1 MFGNIITNPK
11 VAEDLMEM
19 NKYMRFMSDDPNV
32 YALKPQMMPRANRT
46 IARFINGLME
56 AEGDDFRV
64 DPDNIDFE
72 EIRDKINSLDPNI
85 PLQSSYD
92 FGTMPKF
99 TRDRIY
105 PEYETAKNMDAS
117 TARAGEEFLQ
127 GSNLMALNEQQF
139 EEVANSEPESTQP
152 QMMTQPSQPTQP
164 NIMATGQM
172 PQNTQMQTAQRF
184 ASLFPQDTLG
194 QAVATLKEGG
204 LVEDAYTQADEVLNG

>member
-172 PQNTQMQTAQRF
+172 PQNTHIQTL
-184 ASLFPQDTLG
+184 SLIHI
-194 QAVATLKEGG
+194 
-204 LVEDAYTQADEVLNG
+204 